1 MEQDHSFSQALD
13 EIGGVSFAPKL
24 LTHLN
29 AAVGAEHCVL
39 FRFDVDDLLVLGVA
53 SANGSSMASSNSAR
67 YRRDFW
73 KRDATFQDLKGS
85 LSGYQS
91 EVSFVAAEQISDPE
105 FRQELFLTQ
114 GLAGRAMLVGERS
127 SGLYG
132 VSLFRTREA
141 GFFTRDEREVIHSLA
156 DVLISCVAKH
166 RDLISREIER
176 EQSMITLF
184 SSVDELESRFA
195 AIPIG
200 LSKRECEVCARI
212 LFGMSMKEIARDLG
226 ISADSGV
233 TYRKRA
239 YLRLG
244 VVSRSDLLRRLMH
257 SLGSV
262 DVLALR

>member
-1 MEQDHSFSQALD
+1 MDQDHSFSHALD
-13 EIGGVSFAPKL
+13 EIGGASFAPKL
-24 LTHLN
+24 LTHLS

-39 FRFDVDDLLVLGVA
+39 FRFEADDLLVLGVA
-53 SANGSSMASSNSAR
+53 SANGSNMASSNSAR

-73 KRDATFQDLKGS
+73 RRDATFQDLKGS
-85 LSGYQS
+85 LCGYQS

-114 GLAGRAMLVGERS
+114 RLAGRAMLVGERS

-132 VSLFRTREA
+132 VSLFRGHEA
-141 GFFTRDEREVIHSLA
+141 GFFTQDEREVIHSVA

-166 RDLISREIER
+166 RDLISREIDR
-176 EQSMITLF
+176 EQSLITLF
-184 SSVDELESRFA
+184 SSADELEYRFA

-244 VVSRSDLLRRLMH
+244 VASRSDLLRRLMQ
-257 SLGSV
+257 SLVHKNVSFLG
-262 DVLALR
+262 